1 MNASGFGF
9 SLAFAL
15 ATGAAAHRD
24 RPNVALR
31 DFVPPALLHGG
42 PDFLDSAIFAAE
54 RSILIVA
61 ALDEIRDTI
70 AIVVSQQGGRH
81 GFSTYRA
88 VDRSSVDAA
97 DLDLPFSATQ
107 PLRLDFLTTLFV
119 ALHYAEKSQARLPVF
134 LDRLSIGRLR
144 VFFHRLVRHELARF
158 GAFIDGTITAGT
170 LVFCCGA
177 PREVTENRNWHIL

>member
-70 AIVVSQQGGRH
+70 AVVVSQQGGRH

-97 DLDLPFSATQ
+97 DLDLPFSATE
-107 PLRLDFLTTLFV
+107 PVRLDFLTALLV
-119 ALHYAEKSQARLPVF
+119 A
-134 LDRLSIGRLR
+134 
-144 VFFHRLVRHELARF
+144 FHRGSVMVPGLRSETLGSGFITTRRPSTTRERAHSAAPALGAELASARGLPP
-158 GAFIDGTITAGT
+158 GASVR
-170 LVFCCGA
+170 L
-177 PREVTENRNWHIL
+177 